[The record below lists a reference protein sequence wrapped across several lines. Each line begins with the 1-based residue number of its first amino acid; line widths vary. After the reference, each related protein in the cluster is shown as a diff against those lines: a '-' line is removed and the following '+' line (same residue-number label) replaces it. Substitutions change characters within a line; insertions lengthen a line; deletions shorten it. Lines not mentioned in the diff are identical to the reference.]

1 MPGPVAVTG
10 ATGFIGSHLERM
22 LRAEGISVRAVVR
35 PRTKKTQ
42 RLAAIAALG
51 CKIAYADVG
60 DLRALERA
68 FDGTTAVVHLVAI
81 IRERIGATFDLVNR
95 RGAAEVAAAAKA
107 SGVRRV
113 VHLSALGAGPQ
124 APRYL
129 ASKWAG
135 EEALRHSGIPFVILR
150 PSFLIGPGGGA
161 AVQFA
166 AAVRLGPW
174 YPLYLMGAPERPLAV
189 LALLV
194 PIVPILG
201 SGAYRSMPLD
211 VRDLLHVVL
220 QSLARDDVLGEVY
233 ELGGP
238 DILSYDRLLDEVMAA
253 VGVRRWKV
261 HLPMSLA
268 KALVREFRYLPNPP
282 ITQDEFEA
290 LLIDNVCD
298 NTKAVRTFGLTMRPF
313 REAMQYSL
321 RQDAGG
327 WGLSAP

>member
-1 MPGPVAVTG
+1 
-10 ATGFIGSHLERM
+10 M
-22 LRAEGISVRAVVR
+22 LRADGVSVRAVVR

-68 FDGTTAVVHLVAI
+68 FDGVVAVVHLVAI
-81 IRERIGATFDLVNR
+81 IRERVGAIFDLVNR
-95 RGAAEVAAAAKA
+95 RGVAEVAAAAKA
-107 SGVRRV
+107 SGVRRM

-150 PSFLIGPGGGA
+150 PSFVIGPGGGA
-161 AVQFA
+161 AAQFA

-174 YPLYLMGAPERPLAV
+174 YPLHLMGAPEGPLAV

-194 PIVPILG
+194 PIVPVLG
-201 SGAYRSMPLD
+201 TGAYRSMPLD
-211 VRDLLHVVL
+211 VRDLLQVVR
-220 QSLARDDVLGEVY
+220 QSLARDDVLGELY

-238 DILSYDRLLDEVMAA
+238 EVLSYDRLLDEVMMAL
-253 VGVRRWKV
+253 GVRRWKV
-261 HLPMSLA
+261 HFPMSFA

-298 NTKAVRTFGLTMRPF
+298 NTKAVRTFGLTLRPF

-321 RQDAGG
+321 RPEVGG
-327 WGLSAP
+327 WGPSGLY